1 MSFDCLQTNPLAPC
15 GNDPVSYVI
24 ERVFPLVIYRCLFL
38 LALARVVRVSVCL
51 QLAYV
56 AMYECAPQSW
66 QNGRS
71 RRKLQRKRNPEPTHS
86 SQSGRTKLSTL
97 QLLLSLGEVSTKPTP
112 NSTWSAS
119 FGVSATQ
126 GRPPLRGML
135 RESRSVDAI
144 GVAGPLPEDQRG
156 HEVGVHVGR
165 RPPVLE
171 VA

>member
-66 QNGRS
+66 QNGV
-71 RRKLQRKRNPEPTHS
+71 PDVS
-86 SQSGRTKLSTL
+86 S
-97 QLLLSLGEVSTKPTP
+97 
-112 NSTWSAS
+112 SAS
-119 FGVSATQ
+119 GIQNQHTVHNQ
-126 GRPPLRGML
+126 GGQ
-135 RESRSVDAI
+135 S
-144 GVAGPLPEDQRG
+144 
-156 HEVGVHVGR
+156 
-165 RPPVLE
+165 
-171 VA
+171 